1 MSSSNPDEGHAL
13 KRGTAQYE
21 EARNFYFN
29 REETDR
35 YPTEIH
41 VAKTSQ
47 DVVEALR
54 RARELKVSVGIRSG
68 GHLPSK
74 PSLVHNGVLIDV
86 SNINHH
92 VKYDEVTEEVEVGP
106 GIRVYEAWKATDAVG
121 RFFPFGHAPDV
132 ALGGFCLAG
141 GQGLFMRAWGAT
153 ITEWIV
159 RLEIV
164 VPDGRVL
171 IASRTENADLFWAAR
186 GGGQAF
192 FGVVTRIWSRT
203 IPKKRL
209 FWRSTTFTVG
219 DKFENL
225 ITFAFE
231 RNDAM
236 PRKFTESAICVLHP
250 ELFDSEAAEVVPESS
265 PLVMAINVCAYA
277 DTLAEAAAMLEVW
290 DVVPENI
297 KGCLT
302 EEKVTVEASWEEFFE
317 LQRQINPESPGQ
329 KWGINSILNCPSVS
343 LPKLIETIKPAMC
356 ELPTKSSFG
365 CIYICDTIKPD
376 ERDAVFS
383 IPQQYYIST
392 FSGWKDPALVP
403 RVRETMRA
411 SYKKAEA
418 VACGIYSAD
427 FDQSKNSLHSPEI
440 KVWTDSAR
448 ARFMEIRRRWDPD
461 SLFTGY
467 KGFDIDAQAKPAL

>member
-209 FWRSTTFTVG
+209 FWRSTTFTID

-302 EEKVTVEASWEEFFE
+302 EEKVTVEASGEEFLE

-329 KWGINSILNCPSVS
+329 KWGINSICWYPYYRVVS
-343 LPKLIETIKPAMC
+343 
-356 ELPTKSSFG
+356 SS
-365 CIYICDTIKPD
+365 
-376 ERDAVFS
+376 RS
-383 IPQQYYIST
+383 
-392 FSGWKDPALVP
+392 
-403 RVRETMRA
+403 
-411 SYKKAEA
+411 
-418 VACGIYSAD
+418 
-427 FDQSKNSLHSPEI
+427 
-440 KVWTDSAR
+440 
-448 ARFMEIRRRWDPD
+448 
-461 SLFTGY
+461 
-467 KGFDIDAQAKPAL
+467 

>member
-1 MSSSNPDEGHAL
+1 MR
-13 KRGTAQYE
+13 RGTARYE
-21 EARNFYFN
+21 EFRKSYFN
-29 REETDR
+29 REETGR

-41 VAKTSQ
+41 VANTSQ
-47 DVVEALR
+47 DIVEALR
-54 RARELKVSVGIRSG
+54 KARELKVSVGVRSG

-74 PSLVHNGVLIDV
+74 PSLVHNGILIDV
-86 SNINHH
+86 SNINHD
-92 VKYDEVTEEVEVGP
+92 VQYDPATEEVEMGP
-106 GIRVYEAWKATDAVG
+106 GVRVYEAWKATDAVG

-159 RLEIV
+159 RLEII
-164 VPDGRVL
+164 VPNGRVL

-209 FWRSTTFTVG
+209 FWRSTTFTVS
-219 DKFENL
+219 DKFEDL
-225 ITFAFE
+225 LTFAFK

-236 PRKFTESAICVLHP
+236 PRNFTESAICVLHP
-250 ELFDSEAAEVVPESS
+250 ELFDSEAREVVPKTS

-277 DTLAEAAAMLEVW
+277 DTLVEATAMLEVW
-290 DVVPENI
+290 DGVPGSI
-297 KGCLT
+297 KDCLT
-302 EEKVTVEASWEEFFE
+302 ETKPTTEASWEEFFE
-317 LQRQINPESPGQ
+317 LQRQINPESSDQ
-329 KWGINSILNCPSVS
+329 NWGINSILNDPSVP
-343 LPKLIETIKPAMC
+343 LPKLIEAIKPAMC
-356 ELPTKSSFG
+356 DLPTKSSFG
-365 CIYICDTIKPD
+365 CIYICDTIRPD
-376 ERDAVFS
+376 EKDAVFS

-403 RVRETMRA
+403 RVRETMRT

-461 SLFTGY
+461 GLFIGY
-467 KGFDIDAQAKPAL
+467 KAFDIDFKAKPAL